1 MNELWSKITRA
12 LQRKQDQGDELSSEL
27 RDEMLSH
34 LEIAVDENI
43 AAGMTPQD
51 ARASARR
58 RLGNETL
65 AHELAVESWGF
76 PRAESVFQDLRYGL
90 RGIRRSPGF
99 SFVVILTLAL
109 GIGVNAAMFSVL
121 YTVLLRPL
129 PYPSSERLV
138 TLGEATSKASGFSV
152 SWINF
157 QHWRAES
164 HSFENVAAWV
174 GADLTMTGRGD
185 ATLTHAAAVT
195 STFLPMTGAQ
205 PMLGR
210 TFNVADDQ
218 PGAAAAVV
226 LTSEFWSKAFGQDPK
241 AVGETVTLNGTPY
254 QIIGILHP
262 GKRFFSHP
270 VDLYLPLGP
279 RNAKTLKRSQHDS
292 IRAIGLLKPGITL
305 SDARA
310 DINSIMQRLA
320 VEDPGPESEH
330 RVAAEYLAEARVGE
344 IRPALITLMGA
355 AVLVLL
361 IACANVASLLL
372 VRSTTRA
379 REIAIRSAIGAGRA
393 RLTRQLITENVT
405 IAALGGLAGLV
416 LVKLSLGALIK
427 AGPENIPRLAE
438 TGVDLTVVFFGAGVT
453 ILVGLL
459 AALAPLFN
467 ARKLDLSVALKEGSA
482 ASGGGRQSNRFRNG
496 LVVTEIAITVVLAF
510 GSSLLLQ
517 NLLSAQNGS
526 PGYNADHVLALD
538 LQLPQSSYSSD
549 AAQRQFYTRLM
560 GGLRA
565 EPGVESVGAVNC
577 PIGDCWDYWYSI
589 PGKRVPS
596 QADVPMTLLNI
607 ADPEYFR
614 TLKVPLIA
622 GRNFDSS
629 DRAGT
634 LPVAIINQEIARQ
647 FWSSPQAA
655 VGGQIKYGGPYAEG
669 PTYQIVGVVGS
680 VKQLGLDQDVL
691 EQVYLPFSQR
701 ASSGM
706 VIMIR
711 TAGDPSALMSAVRR
725 QLTAIDKNVPT
736 QSLRPF
742 QQWLGSTLERRR
754 FSTWLLG
761 LFTLLAMTLAAVGV
775 YGVLN
780 YWVSVRQREIAI
792 RLAMGARRPEI
803 LRWAGGH
810 ALRLAL
816 LGGAL
821 GSLGSW
827 AASRW
832 VKSELFGA
840 SAQNVGMMF
849 ASAFAVLMIVL
860 LAAALPLLK
869 ATRVDA
875 VRNLHDA

>member
-1 MNELWSKITRA
+1 MSEFWSKIVR
-12 LQRKQDQGDELSSEL
+12 LLNRKRGASDELGSEL
-27 RDEMLSH
+27 REEMRSH
-34 LEIAVDENI
+34 LELAIDENI
-43 AAGMTPQD
+43 ADGLSPAE
-51 ARASARR
+51 ARATARR
-58 RLGNETL
+58 RLGNESL
-65 AHELAVESWGF
+65 AHELAVEAWHF
-76 PRAESVFQDLRYGL
+76 PRLESVFQDLRYGM

-99 SFVVILTLAL
+99 SVVVILTLAL

-121 YTVLLRPL
+121 YAVLLRPL
-129 PYPSSERLV
+129 PYPSSERLI

-157 QHWRAES
+157 QHWRAEN
-164 HSFENVAAWV
+164 HSFENMAAWV

-195 STFLPMTGAQ
+195 NTFLPMTGAQ
-205 PMLGR
+205 PLLGR
-210 TFNVADDQ
+210 TFNAADDR
-218 PGAAAAVV
+218 PGAAATVV
-226 LTSEFWSKAFGQDPK
+226 LTSEFWSKAFGEDPK
-241 AVGETVTLNGTPY
+241 AVGQTVTLNGSPY
-254 QIIGILHP
+254 QVIGVLHP
-262 GKRFFSHP
+262 GKKFFNFP
-270 VDLYLPLGP
+270 VDFYLPLGP
-279 RNAKTLKRSQHDS
+279 RNAKTIKRSQHDS
-292 IRAIGLLKPGITL
+292 IRVLGLVKPGTTL
-305 SDARA
+305 PAARA
-310 DINSIMQRLA
+310 DLNGIMQRLA

-344 IRPALITLMGA
+344 IRPALVTLMGA

-393 RLTRQLITENVT
+393 RLTRQLITENLT
-405 IAALGGLAGLV
+405 IATLGGLAGLMF
-416 LVKLSLGALIK
+416 VKLCLGALIK
-427 AGPENIPRLAE
+427 SGPENIPRLTE
-438 TGVDLTVVFFGAGVT
+438 TGVNLTVLFFGAGVT

-459 AALAPLFN
+459 AGVAPLFS

-496 LVVTEIAITVVLAF
+496 LVIAEIAITVVLAF

-517 NLLSAQNGS
+517 NLIAAQNGS
-526 PGYNADHVLALD
+526 PGYAADHVLALE
-538 LQLPQSSYSSD
+538 LQLPQTSYKSD
-549 AAQRQFYTRLM
+549 AAQRHFYTRLM
-560 GGLRA
+560 EGLRG

-577 PIGDCWDYWYSI
+577 PVGDCWDYWYSI

-596 QADVPMTLLNI
+596 QADVPITLLNI

-629 DRAGT
+629 DRDGT

-647 FWSSPQAA
+647 FWPTPQAA
-655 VGGQIKYGGPYAEG
+655 IGGQIKYGGPYAEG

-680 VKQLGLDQDVL
+680 VKQLGLDQDVC
-691 EQVYLPFSQR
+691 EQAYLPFSQR

-711 TAGDPSALMSAVRR
+711 TVGDPSSLMPAVRR
-725 QLTAIDKNVPT
+725 QLTAIDKNVPI

-754 FSTWLLG
+754 FSTWLLS
-761 LFTLLAMTLAAVGV
+761 LFALLAMTLAAVGI

-810 ALRLAL
+810 AMRLAL
-816 LGGAL
+816 LGGAI
-821 GSLGSW
+821 GGLGSW
-827 AASRW
+827 AAARW
-832 VKSELFGA
+832 VKSELFGS
-840 SAQNVGMMF
+840 SAQNLGMMF
-849 ASAFAVLMIVL
+849 LAAVAVLGVVL
-860 LAAALPLLK
+860 LAAAVPLLK